1 MSRDIVR
8 NIGKLEYNN
17 NVDVSKIKNV
27 ILIDKSVS
35 NYKDFITNSNEMTF
49 SIVYSRMSKSEELLL
64 LLKDKFTSIQRI
76 GMVCHGS
83 SNPNI
88 FLDNKLLF
96 TNDDLT
102 SSVYSMNCSNIIN
115 IIKTYSVVNIDFLGC
130 NTLKYDNWNKF
141 YKLLKDNTNV
151 IVGASNNN
159 TGNIL
164 YGGDWIMESTSQDIM
179 GVYFTS
185 GMSNYSKL
193 LGIIFFVANNEG
205 VDIYYNVIDNT
216 NTVEVSSNYYKY
228 SGTIIIPSSVI
239 NDSITYSVVRIGMN
253 AFFNCTELVSVTIPN
268 SVTSINY
275 IAFYLCGITS
285 ITIPDSVTS
294 IDSRAFDS
302 CESLV
307 SVKLPNNINFTY
319 INDDTFCGCTVLNSI
334 TIPDSVTYIDSNVF
348 ASCTSLTSVKLPNNI
363 NFTYI
368 NDTTFYECTALTSI
382 TIPDSVTYIGED
394 SFFDCSSLVSL
405 TMPTIEIQSNTFD
418 GCHFQTIILTGEF
431 PNINDYPNLY
441 DALLDSLYTT
451 VYYYSDNLS
460 WTTADEF
467 GDMPSLGTTVIQP
480 IVTYSPPPPSSG
492 SIPLVFFNQNGLS
505 TNNKVGQSNPTN
517 IGNLVKLNGKN
528 LFVIQKGSPNEL
540 ILIRRKL

>member
-49 SIVYSRMSKSEELLL
+49 SIVYSRMSKSEELLS

-88 FLDNKLLF
+88 FLDDKPLF

-151 IVGASNNN
+151 IVGASNND

-179 GVYFTS
+179 SVYFTS

-193 LGIIFFVANNEG
+193 LGMIFFVANNEG
-205 VDIYYNVIDNT
+205 VNIYYNVINNT

-239 NDSITYSVVRIGMN
+239 NNSITYSVVRIGDF
-253 AFFNCTELVSVTIPN
+253 AFNECTELVSVTIPN
-268 SVTSINY
+268 SVTSINDY
-275 IAFYLCGITS
+275 AFVNCGITS
-285 ITIPDSVTS
+285 ITIPDSVTY
-294 IDSRAFDS
+294 IGYDVFKS
-302 CESLV
+302 CESLT
-307 SVKLPNNINFTY
+307 SVKLPININFTH
-319 INDDTFCGCTVLNSI
+319 INSDIFSACNALTSI

-363 NFTYI
+363 NFTDI
-368 NDTTFYECTALTSI
+368 NDYTFYGCTALNSI
-382 TIPDSVTYIGED
+382 TIPDSIIDIGEG
-394 SFFDCSSLVSL
+394 SFSGCISLVSL
-405 TMPTIEIQSNTFD
+405 TMPTIEIQSETFY
-418 GCHFQTIILTGEF
+418 GCNLQTIILTGEF
-431 PNINDYPNLY
+431 PNPNSNTYTNLY
-441 DALLDSLYTT
+441 NVLFDITAI
-451 VYYYSDNLS
+451 VYYYSNNSSTWIGSD
-460 WTTADEF
+460 
-467 GDMPSLGTTVIQP
+467 LGTTVIQP

-517 IGNLVKLNGKN
+517 IGNLVKLNSKN

>member
-35 NYKDFITNSNEMTF
+35 NYEDFITNSNEMTF
-49 SIVYSRMSKSEELLL
+49 SIVYSRMSKSEELLS

-83 SNPNI
+83 SNPNM
-88 FLDNKLLF
+88 FLDNKPLF

-193 LGIIFFVANNEG
+193 LGMIFFVANNEG

-216 NTVEVSSNYYKY
+216 NTVEVSSNFYKY

-239 NDSITYSVVRIGMN
+239 NNSITYDVVRIGMF
-253 AFFNCTELVSVTIPN
+253 AFVYSLGLISIKIPN
-268 SVTSINY
+268 SVTSIY
-275 IAFYLCGITS
+275 SAAFALCRNLSSISIPNSVTS
-285 ITIPDSVTS
+285 ILDGAFEFCSSLITINIPDSITKISDATFDGCSALNSIIIPDSVTDIGNYVFYGCSALSS
-294 IDSRAFDS
+294 I
-302 CESLV
+302 
-307 SVKLPNNINFTY
+307 I
-319 INDDTFCGCTVLNSI
+319 
-334 TIPDSVTYIDSNVF
+334 IPDSVTDIGDYVF
-348 ASCTSLTSVKLPNNI
+348 SGC
-363 NFTYI
+363 
-368 NDTTFYECTALTSI
+368 E
-382 TIPDSVTYIGED
+382 
-394 SFFDCSSLVSL
+394 SLVSL
-405 TMPTIEIQSNTFD
+405 TMPTIKIQSETFN
-418 GCHFQTIILTGEF
+418 GCSLQTIILTGEF
-431 PNINDYPNLY
+431 PNSDDYYELNA
-441 DALLDSLYTT
+441 ALTDKTTT

-460 WTTADEF
+460 WTTIDDSDE
-467 GDMPSLGTTVIQP
+467 MPNLGFTPIQP

-517 IGNLVKLNGKN
+517 IGNLVKLNSKN